1 MVSTIDYDELFP
13 SVNAIEIQDH
23 YSESNK
29 VVDYSFSQV
38 RQSHQNKWDELVIS
52 ALSVAAEVN
61 PYLSD
66 VPDGTILRA
75 VDAVDWSIGRNCD
88 IRPRLVDKSSGVSRL
103 IDSGSMITVTKKGP
117 DDKLDNSVRLIAV
130 NGSQIR
136 TYGTKKVVV
145 KMEKNI

>member
-88 IRPRLVDKSSGVSRL
+88 IRPRLVDKSSAFAWSA
-103 IDSGSMITVTKKGP
+103 DFTVISTKSFFGC
-117 DDKLDNSVRLIAV
+117 RY
-130 NGSQIR
+130 GSQCDSF
-136 TYGTKKVVV
+136 
-145 KMEKNI
+145 